1 MPVIAPVTFVIASL
15 AIYWAM
21 WPTTVQVIFAIL
33 LGLPLYMY
41 YDHKNGQISWKRQL
55 QSGGWLLAYLVF
67 LSVMSYVGS
76 KGFNGQD
83 WIKYPYDFFI
93 IIGVSLGFYYWGLA
107 SRMADSPDLSDADK
121 LNARV

>member
-1 MPVIAPVTFVIASL
+1 
-15 AIYWAM
+15 
-21 WPTTVQVIFAIL
+21 
-33 LGLPLYMY
+33 
-41 YDHKNGQISWKRQL
+41 
-55 QSGGWLLAYLVF
+55 
-67 LSVMSYVGS
+67 MSYVGS